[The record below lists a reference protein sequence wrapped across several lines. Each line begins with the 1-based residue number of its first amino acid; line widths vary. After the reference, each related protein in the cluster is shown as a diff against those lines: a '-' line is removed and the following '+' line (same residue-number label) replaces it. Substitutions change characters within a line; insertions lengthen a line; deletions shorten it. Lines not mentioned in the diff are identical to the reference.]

1 MLQWSE
7 WMTCS
12 SMCQGRSRPSPR
24 PTSSPPKSWDCP
36 LRLWTSAYRW
46 HRSRIGSSVSAPLP
60 PPSPHLLALTGALL
74 RPGFIDE
81 YFDNGEA
88 GVPEASRCLEE
99 LSVEHLHPQVV
110 KRLAQRS
117 MERTDRE
124 RRLASLLLYSWR
136 QQEKLSASAVH
147 AGFTSLGCSL
157 ADISLDVPDAQEYF
171 GGFVRRAQHDGLIA
185 DDFFETQ

>member
-1 MLQWSE
+1 MDDLQLDVPRALETFTEAYVKPAQELGLPASFVDKCVPMASVKDRIVSE
-7 WMTCS
+7 CA
-12 SMCQGRSRPSPR
+12 
-24 PTSSPPKSWDCP
+24 PPAS
-36 LRLWTSAYRW
+36 
-46 HRSRIGSSVSAPLP
+46 
-60 PPSPHLLALTGALL
+60 SPHLLALTGALL

-185 DDFFETQ
+185 DDFFEKQ